1 MAFKSKK
8 NSNATSNP
16 KPAVNTGNQD
26 FDAGRMNAKG
36 FDEKTEKPIRGEFWA
51 GVGDVVDGAGKIL
64 LSPNFGM
71 ILGYMGAGG
80 CLLTSAVGY
89 SNLMASPLILAAP
102 IALVAQ
108 FIQILPRLPKYF
120 PEQADRL
127 TLKLG
132 LTRYLDP
139 KEEANSPSLLKE
151 TKEWARE
158 GAKRR
163 QGAMETASIMLYI
176 IEFVGASRAFQV
188 FDPVTM
194 SLIPS
199 GVWAMLCGV
208 IGFECCMIFVEWMK
222 ALRLTSRESRKYKEL
237 KRKQRIEAEQ
247 SFKA

>member
-1 MAFKSKK
+1 MAFKSPKS
-8 NSNATSNP
+8 SNAVS
-16 KPAVNTGNQD
+16 KDRPAVNTGD
-26 FDAGRMNAKG
+26 PGFDNSRLNAKG
-36 FDEKTEKPIRGEFWA
+36 FDDPIEKPLRGEFWA
-51 GVGDVVDGAGKIL
+51 GVGDVIDGFGKIL

-89 SNLMASPLILAAP
+89 SNLMTSPLILAAP
-102 IALVAQ
+102 IALAAQ

-139 KEEANSPSLLKE
+139 KEEANSPTLLKE

-163 QGAMETASIMLYI
+163 QGMMETASIMLYI

-199 GVWAMLCGV
+199 GVWAMLCAV
-208 IGFECCMIFVEWMK
+208 IGFECCMVFVEWMK

-237 KRKQRIEAEQ
+237 KRKQRIAAEQ